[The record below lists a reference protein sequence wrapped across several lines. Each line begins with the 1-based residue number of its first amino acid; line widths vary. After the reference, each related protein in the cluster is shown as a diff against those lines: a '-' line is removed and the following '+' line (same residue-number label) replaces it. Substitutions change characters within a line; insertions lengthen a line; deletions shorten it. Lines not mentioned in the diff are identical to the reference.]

1 MAHFPAEGL
10 VKAQCVTC
18 WLFTLCDTPARR
30 RSANIITANTSQ
42 DLPPKDTTIAAIV
55 NLVLMLPMDSPIHN
69 GDDGLTVAV
78 TPDEVF
84 HLRGYQAEMIAESMK
99 ANIIVV
105 MDTGSG
111 KTHM

>member
-1 MAHFPAEGL
+1 
-10 VKAQCVTC
+10 
-18 WLFTLCDTPARR
+18 
-30 RSANIITANTSQ
+30 
-42 DLPPKDTTIAAIV
+42 
-55 NLVLMLPMDSPIHN
+55 MDSPIHN

-111 KTHM
+111 KTHIAIERARAELETCKPDKVRIPPIHR